1 MNEPQ
6 SQQSLQDNLS
16 SATVMII
23 DDEPIVIDVVQAFL
37 EEAGY
42 RRFIGVA
49 DPTKAIQAIRENK
62 PDVVLLD
69 LLMPGLNGLDVLA
82 AVRADPELR
91 FIPVIVLTAASDA
104 ATKLKV
110 LELGATD
117 FLGKPVDASELT
129 LRMRNSLA
137 FKAYRDHLAYYDGLT
152 GLPNRKLFQER
163 LDVAIRRAKRTNTH
177 CALLHMNLD
186 RFKQI
191 NETLGHRAGDGLLK
205 QVAERLNTSI
215 RGTDTLSR
223 AISEKDTG
231 WSVSRVGGDEFSVL
245 LTDLE
250 KPESAAIVA
259 RRIMASMLGA
269 FSVEGTELFA
279 TPSIGISVYPVD
291 APNADALQSNAGAAL
306 SHAKQKGR
314 NNFVFYSEEIN
325 SQSREKLTIET
336 QLRHAIDRDELTLH
350 YQPKIDVRSGK
361 VVSAEVLV
369 RWNHPELGSISPA
382 KFIPIAEDA
391 GLIVPIGDWALRK
404 TCLQLQALHKS
415 GFPHIGASVN
425 VSSPQFRAGRLH
437 TVVKEALRISGIDPT
452 KLTLEITESVLMEN
466 AVEGRVTLEAIRE
479 LGVRLALDDFGT
491 GYSSLSYLKMFPVH
505 ELKVDRAFIMN
516 LPDDFENA
524 AIASAIIAMAKGLKL
539 EVTAEG
545 VETTE
550 QLAFLQSQ
558 GCHYGQG
565 YLFSKP
571 IAFRDF
577 VNFLRA
583 GNERKE
589 SMELIHESAT
599 MLGI

>member
-1 MNEPQ
+1 M
-6 SQQSLQDNLS
+6 
-16 SATVMII
+16 VMII

-49 DPTKAIQAIRENK
+49 DPLKAIQAISENK

-117 FLGKPVDASELT
+117 FLAKPVDASELT

-163 LDVAIRRAKRTNTH
+163 LTLGLRRAKRANQH

-191 NETLGHRAGDGLLK
+191 NETLGHRVGDALLK
-205 QVAERLNTSI
+205 QVALRLNQSI

-223 AISEKDTG
+223 LVDEKETG

-245 LTDLE
+245 LTDLD
-250 KPESAAIVA
+250 KVESAAIVA
-259 RRIMASMLGA
+259 RRILAALVGG
-269 FSVEGTELFA
+269 FNVDENELFT
-279 TPSIGISVYPVD
+279 TPSIGISVFPDD
-291 APNADALQSNAGAAL
+291 AEDADALLKNAGTAL

-314 NNFVFYSEEIN
+314 NTFVFYSDEIN
-325 SQSREKLTIET
+325 TRSKAKLNMET
-336 QLRHAIDRDELTLH
+336 QLRHALDRDELSLH
-350 YQPKIDVRSGK
+350 YQPKIDVRTGK
-361 VVSAEVLV
+361 AVGAEVLV
-369 RWNHPELGSISPA
+369 RWNHPELGLVPPGT
-382 KFIPIAEDA
+382 FIPIAEDA

-404 TCLQLQALHKS
+404 ACLQLQALHKS
-415 GFPHIGASVN
+415 GFAHIGTSVN
-425 VSSPQFRAGRLH
+425 VSSPQFRAGRLL
-437 TVVKEALRISGIDPT
+437 TVLKEALRISPIDPS
-452 KLTLEITESVLMEN
+452 KITLEITESVL
-466 AVEGRVTLEAIRE
+466 VESAEEAIATLKSIRD
-479 LGVRLALDDFGT
+479 LGVRIALDDFGT
-491 GYSSLSYLKMFPVH
+491 GYSSLSYLKMFPIH
-505 ELKVDRAFIMN
+505 ELKVDRAFITG
-516 LPDDFENA
+516 LPQDEENA
-524 AIASAIIAMAKGLKL
+524 AITGAIISMAKGLKL

-545 VETTE
+545 IETPE
-550 QLAFLQSQ
+550 QLAFLQAHQ
-558 GCHYGQG
+558 CHFAQG

-571 IAFRDF
+571 VPFRDF

-583 GNERKE
+583 GEKKAPAVE
-589 SMELIHESAT
+589 MLHETAT
-599 MLGI
+599 MLGV

>member
-1 MNEPQ
+1 MTGTQANPQ
-6 SQQSLQDNLS
+6 DALS

-42 RRFIGVA
+42 RRFIGIS
-49 DPTKAIQAIRENK
+49 DSLKAIQAISEHK

-69 LLMPGLNGLDVLA
+69 LLMPGLNGLDVLS

-91 FIPVIVLTAASDA
+91 FIPVIVLTAASDS

-117 FLGKPVDASELT
+117 FLAKPVDASELT

-163 LDVAIRRAKRTNTH
+163 LTLSLRRADRTNKH

-186 RFKQI
+186 RFKQV
-191 NETLGHRAGDGLLK
+191 NESLGHRVGDGLLK
-205 QVAERLNTSI
+205 VVAARLNQCI

-223 AISEKDTG
+223 LVEEKESG

-245 LTDLE
+245 LTDLDRV
-250 KPESAAIVA
+250 ESAAIVA
-259 RRIMASMLGA
+259 RRIIDAMVAP
-269 FSVEGTELFA
+269 FEVEGTELYA
-279 TPSIGISVYPVD
+279 TPSIGISVYPED
-291 APNADALQSNAGAAL
+291 ASSAEALLQNAGAAL
-306 SHAKQKGR
+306 SHAKTKGR
-314 NNFVFYSEEIN
+314 NTFIFYSDEIN
-325 SQSREKLTIET
+325 TRAREKLVIET
-336 QLRHAIDRDELTLH
+336 QLRHALERDELTLY
-350 YQPKIDVRSGK
+350 YQPKIDVLTGR
-361 VVSAEVLV
+361 VVAAEVLV
-369 RWNHPELGSISPA
+369 RWNHPELGMVPPV
-382 KFIPIAEDA
+382 KFIPIAEEA
-391 GLIVPIGDWALRK
+391 GLIVPLGDWALRK
-404 TCLQLQALHKS
+404 ACLQLQALHKS
-415 GFPHIGASVN
+415 GFAHIATSVN

-437 TVVKEALRISGIDPT
+437 SVVRDALKQFPIDPS

-466 AVEGRVTLEAIRE
+466 AVEGRVTLQAIRE

-505 ELKVDRAFIMN
+505 ELKVDRAFIDG
-516 LPDDFENA
+516 LPDDHENA

-545 VETTE
+545 IET
-550 QLAFLQSQ
+550 QAQYDFLIAQ
-558 GCHYGQG
+558 GCHYAQG

-571 IAFRDF
+571 IPFRDF

-583 GNERKE
+583 DAASVKGKE
-589 SMELIHESAT
+589 TPEESGAL
-599 MLGI
+599 LGV

>member
-1 MNEPQ
+1 
-6 SQQSLQDNLS
+6 
-16 SATVMII
+16 VMII

-49 DPTKAIQAIRENK
+49 DPLKAIQAISENK

-117 FLGKPVDASELT
+117 FLAKPVDASELT

-163 LDVAIRRAKRTNTH
+163 LTLGLRRAKRANQH

-191 NETLGHRAGDGLLK
+191 NETLGHRVGDALLK
-205 QVAERLNTSI
+205 QVALRLNQSI

-223 AISEKDTG
+223 LVDEKETG

-245 LTDLE
+245 LTDLD
-250 KPESAAIVA
+250 KVESAAIVA
-259 RRIMASMLGA
+259 RRILAALVGG
-269 FSVEGTELFA
+269 FNVDENELFT
-279 TPSIGISVYPVD
+279 TPSIGISVFPDD
-291 APNADALQSNAGAAL
+291 AEDADALLKNAGTAL

-314 NNFVFYSEEIN
+314 NTFVFYSDEIN
-325 SQSREKLTIET
+325 TRSKAKLNMET
-336 QLRHAIDRDELTLH
+336 QLRHALDRDELSLH
-350 YQPKIDVRSGK
+350 YQPKIDVRTGK
-361 VVSAEVLV
+361 AVGAEVLV
-369 RWNHPELGSISPA
+369 RWNHPELGLVPPGT
-382 KFIPIAEDA
+382 FIPIAEDA

-404 TCLQLQALHKS
+404 ACLQLQALHKS
-415 GFPHIGASVN
+415 GFAHIGTSVN
-425 VSSPQFRAGRLH
+425 VSSPQFRAGRLL
-437 TVVKEALRISGIDPT
+437 TVLKEALRISPIDPS
-452 KLTLEITESVLMEN
+452 KITLEITESVL
-466 AVEGRVTLEAIRE
+466 VESADEAIATLKSIRD
-479 LGVRLALDDFGT
+479 LGVRIALDDFGT
-491 GYSSLSYLKMFPVH
+491 GYSSLSYLKMFPIH
-505 ELKVDRAFIMN
+505 ELKVDRAFITG
-516 LPDDFENA
+516 LPQDEENA
-524 AIASAIIAMAKGLKL
+524 AITGAIISMAKGLKL

-545 VETTE
+545 IETPE
-550 QLAFLQSQ
+550 QLAFLQSHQ
-558 GCHYGQG
+558 CHFAQG

-571 IAFRDF
+571 VPFRDF

-583 GNERKE
+583 GEKKAPAVE
-589 SMELIHESAT
+589 MLHETAT
-599 MLGI
+599 MLGV

>member
-1 MNEPQ
+1 
-6 SQQSLQDNLS
+6 
-16 SATVMII
+16 VMII

-49 DPTKAIQAIRENK
+49 DPLKAIQAISENK

-117 FLGKPVDASELT
+117 FLAKPVDASELT

-163 LDVAIRRAKRTNTH
+163 LTLGLRRAKRANQH

-191 NETLGHRAGDGLLK
+191 NETLGHRVGDALLK
-205 QVAERLNTSI
+205 QVALRLNQSI

-223 AISEKDTG
+223 LVDEKETG

-245 LTDLE
+245 LTDLD
-250 KPESAAIVA
+250 KVESAAIVA
-259 RRIMASMLGA
+259 RRILAALVGG
-269 FSVEGTELFA
+269 FNVDENELFT
-279 TPSIGISVYPVD
+279 TPSIGISVFPDD
-291 APNADALQSNAGAAL
+291 AEDSDALLKNAGTAL

-314 NNFVFYSEEIN
+314 NTFVFYSDEIN
-325 SQSREKLTIET
+325 TRSKAKLNMET
-336 QLRHAIDRDELTLH
+336 QLRHALDRDELSLH
-350 YQPKIDVRSGK
+350 YQPKIDVRTGK
-361 VVSAEVLV
+361 AVGAEVLV
-369 RWNHPELGSISPA
+369 RWNHPELGLVPPGT
-382 KFIPIAEDA
+382 FIPIAEDA

-404 TCLQLQALHKS
+404 ACLQLQALHKS
-415 GFPHIGASVN
+415 GFAHIGTSVN
-425 VSSPQFRAGRLH
+425 VSSPQFRAGRLL
-437 TVVKEALRISGIDPT
+437 TVLKEALRISPIDPS
-452 KLTLEITESVLMEN
+452 KITLEITESVL
-466 AVEGRVTLEAIRE
+466 VESADEAIATLKSIRD
-479 LGVRLALDDFGT
+479 LGVRIALDDFGT
-491 GYSSLSYLKMFPVH
+491 GYSSLSYLKMFPIH
-505 ELKVDRAFIMN
+505 ELKVDRAFITG
-516 LPDDFENA
+516 LPQDEENA
-524 AIASAIIAMAKGLKL
+524 AITGAIISMAKGLKL

-545 VETTE
+545 IETPE
-550 QLAFLQSQ
+550 QLAFLQSHQ
-558 GCHYGQG
+558 CHFAQG

-571 IAFRDF
+571 VPFRDF

-583 GNERKE
+583 GEKKAPAVE
-589 SMELIHESAT
+589 MLHETAT
-599 MLGI
+599 MLGV

>member
-1 MNEPQ
+1 MNDLQTE
-6 SQQSLQDNLS
+6 SLQDNLS

-49 DPTKAIQAIRENK
+49 DALKAIDAIKDNK

-69 LLMPGLNGLDVLA
+69 LLMPGLNGLDILA

-117 FLGKPVDASELT
+117 FLAKPVDASELT

-163 LDVAIRRAKRTNTH
+163 LALGLRRAKRTQKH

-191 NETLGHRAGDGLLK
+191 NETLGHRVGDALLK
-205 QVAERLNTSI
+205 QVGIRLNESI
-215 RGTDTLSR
+215 RGTDMLSR
-223 AISEKDTG
+223 MIDEKETG
-231 WSVSRVGGDEFSVL
+231 WSVSRVGGDEFTVL
-245 LTDLE
+245 LPDLDRV
-250 KPESAAIVA
+250 ESAAIVA
-259 RRIMASMLGA
+259 RRILSVMLGA
-269 FSVEGTELFA
+269 FDIEGTELYA
-279 TPSIGISVYPVD
+279 TPSIGISVFPDD
-291 APNADALQSNAGAAL
+291 AQDGDTLLSNAGVAL

-314 NNFVFYSEEIN
+314 NTFVFYSDEIN
-325 SQSREKLTIET
+325 NSSKEKLKMEM
-336 QLRHAIDRDELTLH
+336 QLRHAVERDELILH
-350 YQPKIDVRSGK
+350 YQPKIDVRSGQ

-369 RWNHPELGSISPA
+369 RWNHPELGLVPPGQ
-382 KFIPIAEDA
+382 FIPIAEAA
-391 GLIVPIGDWALRK
+391 GLIVPIGDWAIRK
-404 TCLQLQALHKS
+404 TCLQLQALHNS
-415 GFPHIGASVN
+415 GFAHIGASVN
-425 VSSPQFRAGRLH
+425 VSSPQFREGRVFN
-437 TVVKEALRISGIDPT
+437 VVKDSLKRSGIDPS
-452 KLTLEITESVLMEN
+452 KLTIEITESVLMEN
-466 AVEGRVTLEAIRE
+466 AVEGRVTLQAIRE

-491 GYSSLSYLKMFPVH
+491 GYSSLAYLKMFPIH
-505 ELKVDRAFIMN
+505 ELKIDRAFIMD
-516 LPDDFENA
+516 LPADDQNA
-524 AIASAIIAMAKGLKL
+524 AIAAAIIAMAKGLKI

-545 VETTE
+545 IETAE

-558 GCHYGQG
+558 GCDFAQG

-571 IAFRDF
+571 VPFRDF

-583 GNERKE
+583 GNKPKVV
-589 SMELIHESAT
+589 SELAHESAA
-599 MLGI
+599 MLSI

>member
-1 MNEPQ
+1 MSNPLSPNPQ
-6 SQQSLQDNLS
+6 DALS
-16 SATVMII
+16 SAMVMII

-49 DPTKAIQAIRENK
+49 DPLKAIQAITENK

-117 FLGKPVDASELT
+117 FLAKPVDASELT

-163 LDVAIRRAKRTNTH
+163 LTLGLRRAKRANQH

-191 NETLGHRAGDGLLK
+191 NETLGHRVGDALLK
-205 QVAERLNTSI
+205 QVALRLNQSI

-223 AISEKDTG
+223 LVDEKESG

-245 LTDLE
+245 LTDLDRV
-250 KPESAAIVA
+250 ESAAIVA
-259 RRIMASMLGA
+259 RRILASLVAG
-269 FSVEGTELFA
+269 FTIDDTELFT
-279 TPSIGISVYPVD
+279 TPSIGISVFPDD
-291 APNADALQSNAGAAL
+291 AEDGDALLKNAGTAL

-314 NNFVFYSEEIN
+314 NTFVFYSDDIN
-325 SQSREKLTIET
+325 TRSKAKLNMET
-336 QLRHAIDRDELTLH
+336 QLRHALDRDELSLH
-350 YQPKIDVRSGK
+350 YQPKIDVRTGK
-361 VVSAEVLV
+361 AVAAEVLV
-369 RWNHPELGSISPA
+369 RWNHPELGLVSPGT
-382 KFIPIAEDA
+382 FIPIAEDA

-404 TCLQLQALHKS
+404 ACLQLQALHKS
-415 GFPHIGASVN
+415 GFSHIGTSVN
-425 VSSPQFRAGRLH
+425 VSSPQFRAGRLL
-437 TVVKEALRISGIDPT
+437 TVLKEALRMSPIDPS
-452 KLTLEITESVLMEN
+452 KLTLEITESVL
-466 AVEGRVTLEAIRE
+466 VESAEEARKTLQSIRE
-479 LGVRLALDDFGT
+479 LGVRIALDDFGT

-505 ELKVDRAFIMN
+505 ELKIDRAFIQG
-516 LPDDFENA
+516 LPQDEENA
-524 AIASAIIAMAKGLKL
+524 AITAAIIAMAKGLKL

-545 VETTE
+545 IETPE

-558 GCHYGQG
+558 QCHFAQG

-571 IAFRDF
+571 VPFRDF

-583 GNERKE
+583 GNPVAATPEK
-589 SMELIHESAT
+589 LHETAT
-599 MLGI
+599 MLGV

>member
-1 MNEPQ
+1 MTSE
-6 SQQSLQDNLS
+6 QQSPQDILS

-49 DPTKAIQAIRENK
+49 DPLKAIEAINEHK

-69 LLMPGLNGLDVLA
+69 LLMPGLNGLEILA

-110 LELGATD
+110 LELGGTD
-117 FLGKPVDASELT
+117 FLAKPVDASELT

-163 LDVAIRRAKRTNTH
+163 LAIGLRRAKRTNKH
-177 CALLHMNLD
+177 CALLHLNLD

-191 NETLGHRAGDGLLK
+191 NETLGHRTGDSLLK
-205 QVAERLNTSI
+205 VVAARLNQSI

-223 AISEKDTG
+223 MVDEKETG
-231 WSVSRVGGDEFSVL
+231 WSVSRVGGDEFTVL
-245 LTDLE
+245 LTDLD
-250 KPESAAIVA
+250 KVESAAIVA
-259 RRIMASMLGA
+259 NRIIDAMVAP
-269 FSVEGTELFA
+269 FDVEDHELYT
-279 TPSIGISVYPVD
+279 TPSIGIAVYPDDSTDV
-291 APNADALQSNAGAAL
+291 DALQKHAGAAL

-314 NNFVFYSEEIN
+314 NTFVFYSDEIN
-325 SQSREKLTIET
+325 SRSREKLNIET
-336 QLRHAIDRDELTLH
+336 QLRRALERDELTLH

-361 VVSAEVLV
+361 VVAAEVLV
-369 RWNHPELGSISPA
+369 RWNHPELGLVPPV

-404 TCLQLQALHKS
+404 ACLQLQALHKS
-415 GFPHIGASVN
+415 GFSHIGTSVN
-425 VSSPQFRAGRLH
+425 VSSPQFRAGRIH
-437 TVVKEALRISGIDPT
+437 TVVRDALKQFPINPA

-466 AVEGRVTLEAIRE
+466 AVEGRDTLQAIRA

-505 ELKVDRAFIMN
+505 ELKVDRAFIQD
-516 LPDDFENA
+516 LPNDEENA
-524 AIASAIIAMAKGLKL
+524 AIAAAIIAMAKGLKL

-545 VETTE
+545 IETPE

-558 GCHYGQG
+558 GCHFAQG
-565 YLFSKP
+565 YLFSRP
-571 IAFRDF
+571 IPFRDF

-583 GNERKE
+583 GNPNHEPP
-589 SMELIHESAT
+589 ELIHESST
-599 MLGI
+599 MLGV